1 MRWLISRASIA
12 GLNLLLLAA
21 ATYFAARSVGDLL
34 AMWRAVPP
42 ASTAKAVKEPR
53 SQQALVRASY
63 EEIVERDVFNAIKQ
77 SAAAEPAVETVDL
90 HLKLVGTSHLSM
102 AQPFA
107 VIEDQHSNQQNLY
120 KLGAEVGDA
129 GKLIRI
135 EKDRVVIDHSGRLV
149 AIEIPKDA
157 STPASATSATP
168 KGRADEMRRQ
178 IQQKRQERPQT
189 ARVEG
194 PDREAR
200 RRQREA
206 DKAARRQE
214 REARRL
220 ARSGASP
227 GAQPQSQPPRARP
240 APGGQNPQPPS
251 APAGEGPDSD

>member
-1 MRWLISRASIA
+1 
-12 GLNLLLLAA
+12 LLLAA
-21 ATYFAARSVGDLL
+21 GTYFAARSVGDLL
-34 AMWRAVPP
+34 AMWRAAPP
-42 ASTAKAVKEPR
+42 ASTAKAAREPR
-53 SQQALVRASY
+53 SQQHLVRASY
-63 EEIVERDVFNAIKQ
+63 EEIVERDVFNAVKQ
-77 SAAAEPAVETVDL
+77 SAHAEPVVETVDL

-107 VIEDQHSNQQNLY
+107 IIEDQHSNQQNLY

-157 STPASATSATP
+157 STPASATSQAP
-168 KGRADEMRRQ
+168 KSRADEMRRR
-178 IQQKRQERPQT
+178 IRQQRLDRPQT
-189 ARVEG
+189 AQAEA

-206 DKAARRQE
+206 DRAARRQE

-220 ARSGASP
+220 GRSGANP
-227 GAQPQSQPPRARP
+227 GAQSQSQPPRARP

-251 APAGEGPDSD
+251 APAGASPDSD